1 MAVCWFKYVH
11 NTTSIRNRVRHF
23 HPDLALAGNAV
34 KSPDYL
40 EKNPCAENSKSDPLK
55 IFFFANRIQSN
66 HGAMMMTPSSVCE
79 THLFL
84 AVIVVPCGYFN
95 LILQTLLWN
104 GT

>member
-1 MAVCWFKYVH
+1 
-11 NTTSIRNRVRHF
+11 
-23 HPDLALAGNAV
+23 
-34 KSPDYL
+34 
-40 EKNPCAENSKSDPLK
+40 
-55 IFFFANRIQSN
+55 
-66 HGAMMMTPSSVCE
+66 MMMTPSSVCE